1 MIPAQ
6 QPAITQVPAAGWEEW
21 QRTTG
26 GTLLDV
32 REPLEWARGTL
43 PGSTTLSLSHLRSSL
58 DQLDPEE
65 PVLVVCRAGNRSQ
78 LAAQFLAH
86 NGFSQ
91 VANLAGGLKQIGL
104 A

>member
-1 MIPAQ
+1 LIPAQ
-6 QPAITQVPAAGWEEW
+6 QTAVEQVAATDWRQW
-21 QRTTG
+21 QEATG

-32 REPLEWARGTL
+32 REPLEWAQGTL
-43 PGSTTLSLSHLRSSL
+43 PDSVTLSLSQLPTSL
-58 DQLDPEE
+58 EVLDPER

-86 NGFSQ
+86 NGFRQ
-91 VANLAGGLKQIGL
+91 VANLAGGLKQVGL

>member
-6 QPAITQVPAAGWEEW
+6 QTAIEQVPASGWSRW
-21 QRTTG
+21 QKATG

-43 PGSTTLSLSHLRSSL
+43 PESITLSLSQLPTRL
-58 DQLDPEE
+58 DELDPEQ
-65 PVLVVCRAGNRSQ
+65 PVLVICRAGNRSQ
-78 LAAQFLAH
+78 LAAQFLLH
-86 NGFSQ
+86 NGFRQ
-91 VANLAGGLKQIGL
+91 VANLTGGLKQIGL

>member
-6 QPAITQVPAAGWEEW
+6 QTAVEQVPASAWREW
-21 QRTTG
+21 QEATG

-32 REPLEWARGTL
+32 REPLEWAQGTL
-43 PGSTTLSLSHLRSSL
+43 PESVTLSLSHLPTSL
-58 DQLDPEE
+58 GQLDPEQ

-91 VANLAGGLKQIGL
+91 VANLAGGLRQIGL